1 MTEEPPALP
10 YRIPPLYC
18 PEVPG
23 HHPETD
29 RIKQRLSE
37 LLAADRVLDKPEYRA
52 TYENQDVAEM
62 VACCVPTA
70 GVDALVAVG
79 PVSAIIGLADNPQTG
94 DTDRPS
100 LHHGLTG
107 GDPTIGPEAVTAW
120 VADPAT
126 EDLVAAPLPKA
137 FLRAL
142 RRLPA
147 DKGNDKR
154 RLTVESVLTWLGA
167 EARVERLQAGNCE
180 LGLEEA
186 IAIRLET
193 MGGFLAASLLLPLF
207 PSVTAEQAQHP
218 DVLRVVSL
226 LVVALAAHNELH
238 SGYNDLASGSKYNW
252 VQAFARE
259 ADATLQEG
267 ADRVGDLADRAF
279 FEARRSTD
287 DLVAR
292 TTRTDFVG
300 FLEALV
306 ALTANFL
313 SWWYPRQM
321 TVRYQVPGL
330 DLSRACPVLTSRPR
344 AVGAPD
350 IACLDHLWTQ
360 A

>member
-1 MTEEPPALP
+1 MTEEPRALP

-18 PEVPG
+18 TEVPG

-29 RIKQRLSE
+29 RIKQRPSE

-79 PVSAIIGLADNPQTG
+79 PVSAINGLTDNPQTG

-107 GDPTIGPEAVTAW
+107 GDPTIGPEAVTAR

-193 MGGFLAASLLLPLF
+193 MGGFLAASLILPLF
-207 PSVTAEQAQHP
+207 PAVTAEQAKHP
-218 DVLRVVSL
+218 EVLRVVSL

-238 SGYNDLASGSKYNW
+238 SGYNDLASGSKCNW

-259 ADATLQEG
+259 ADATLQG
-267 ADRVGDLADRAF
+267 RRRPGRRPRGPGVLRGTAIYGRSCGTYDQNRLRRLPRSAGRPHRQLSLLVVPAADDGSL
-279 FEARRSTD
+279 
-287 DLVAR
+287 
-292 TTRTDFVG
+292 
-300 FLEALV
+300 
-306 ALTANFL
+306 
-313 SWWYPRQM
+313 
-321 TVRYQVPGL
+321 QVPCL

-344 AVGAPD
+344 VVGAPD
-350 IACLDHLWTQ
+350 IACLDHLWIQ